1 MAYARAEALLRL
13 FKRPQWFRSKTGITG
28 ATKRPFIFPTGFG
41 FAFGSLAFVQL
52 MMAIASQNNL
62 IYLFVFAEI
71 SIALASMFY
80 TNLNIHR
87 VQLDDIKTSD
97 CFAQETNWVEI
108 YLKTLKDKPI
118 YQTSVRW
125 NFEKTGLSLPPNT
138 LFLSIP
144 WTPKRRGLQKVPAL
158 TVESSYPFGLL
169 RSWKIQR
176 FHKEVLVLPCR
187 RGNTNF
193 PASSIGNNAVDNQG
207 LFYDLRQFQRG
218 DWPRRIDWRAS
229 QRAQKLLIR
238 RFEEESSMQLEFS
251 WNDTAHISN
260 GEGRISQLA
269 LWVDKAEKQNSEY
282 SLRVGA
288 WNSGRGRGHG
298 HWLKCMEHLALLSL
312 KGLK

>member
-1 MAYARAEALLRL
+1 MLRL

-41 FAFGSLAFVQL
+41 FAFGSLAFIQL
-52 MMAIASQNNL
+52 IMAIASQNNL
-62 IYLFVFAEI
+62 IYLFVFSEI

-87 VQLDDIKTSD
+87 VRLDEIKTTD
-97 CFAQETNWVEI
+97 CFANEANWVEI

-118 YQTSVRW
+118 YQTSLRW
-125 NFEKTGLSLPPNT
+125 NSEKTGLSLAPNT
-138 LFLSIP
+138 LFLSIS
-144 WTPKRRGLQKVPAL
+144 WTPRKRGLQKLPAL

-176 FHKEVLVLPCR
+176 SHQEILVFPAR
-187 RGNTNF
+187 RGNVAF
-193 PASSIGNNAVDNQG
+193 PPSAIGDKAVDKQG
-207 LFYDLRQFQRG
+207 LFYDLRPFQRG

-238 RFEEESSMQLEFS
+238 RFEEESSMQLAFEWS
-251 WNDTAHISN
+251 DTAHLTN
-260 GEGRISQLA
+260 AEERISQLA
-269 LWVDKAEKQNSEY
+269 LWVDTAEKQSSDY
-282 SLRVGA
+282 SLRIGA
-288 WNSGRGRGHG
+288 WNSGRGRGYA
-298 HWLKCMEHLALLSL
+298 HWRKCMEHLALMST